1 MTPKKPSDDNQP
13 DLFGNGG
20 TAVVEKDEK
29 PAATHKPF
37 AGLDDLVKGKRKN

>member
-29 PAATHKPF
+29 PAAKSP
-37 AGLDDLVKGKRKN
+37 VKAQSGG